1 MKKNIIILSL
11 TFCQT
16 FLGWNINFIKP
27 HYNKIGYALS
37 AGALLKYNFTKKDYL
52 TLAISTATMYFA
64 IREYLT
70 LKDKLNSVDEIIQ
83 ANSDIN
89 AAINAKNA
97 AKNNLGI

>member
-16 FLGWNINFIKP
+16 FLCWNMDFVKP

-52 TLAISTATMYFA
+52 SLAISTATMYFA
-64 IREYLT
+64 IREYLI
-70 LKDKLNSVDEIIQ
+70 LRDKLNSVDEIIQ
-83 ANSDIN
+83 ANLDIN
-89 AAINAKNA
+89 AAINARND
-97 AKNNLGI
+97 AKANLGI

>member
-16 FLGWNINFIKP
+16 FLCWNMDFIKP

-83 ANSDIN
+83 ANLDIN
-89 AAINAKNA
+89 AAINARNA
-97 AKNNLGI
+97 AKLNLGI

>member
-16 FLGWNINFIKP
+16 FLCWNMDFVKP

-52 TLAISTATMYFA
+52 SLAISTATMYFA
-64 IREYLT
+64 IREYLI
-70 LKDKLNSVDEIIQ
+70 LRDKLNSVDEIIQ
-83 ANSDIN
+83 ANLDIN
-89 AAINAKNA
+89 AAINARNA
-97 AKNNLGI
+97 AKLNLGI

>member
-97 AKNNLGI
+97 AKANLGI